1 MGVRRNP
8 FFGKSWLN
16 LFILPLL
23 IFYHQALPAQNNIAR
38 TTTGNSAGI
47 SLQEKPIPNLNITG
61 HNSSGG
67 NLKATDASSSATY
80 TSGDISTDRN
90 FTTAT
95 GSSSC
100 AGTLAVAIPAG
111 AEIISVDVSY
121 AMTARNWGW
130 MSEQRSQLRCVS
142 PGGVS
147 ETQLIQGSGTSGGTY
162 NYSRTGLTIANGV
175 SGGGDVIF
183 ELHAGRTWGGSGCN
197 TNYNRVDNST
207 WTVTVHYTA
216 EFIPDFSADL
226 LSATPGQTITFT
238 DQSAGNITSWAWD
251 FGDGG
256 NPATAGNQG
265 PHAVTYGTAGFKTV
279 SLTINSNFTET
290 KTNYIFIADPTDWLH
305 WDDGINFNSV
315 GLNSAGTYQTATR
328 FEPTD
333 IGSYDAH
340 QITMVKVYINDLPV
354 SATIKIWQGINS
366 SNLTEYISQSFTP
379 VADSW
384 NIVEL
389 ASPYDVNINEELW
402 FGVEWSDPGTD
413 VFPVGIDA
421 NTNYDGKGNMLRLN
435 VGDPN
440 AWQPLSNYS
449 IAGDWNV
456 QAYLVPAQIT
466 WTGNVS
472 SDWDNSSNW
481 SNFTVPQAGSDVIIQ
496 PAPNNPVIAGGAA
509 VNNLSV
515 GAGSILTVGPTG
527 NLTINGTLI
536 NGAGPSGLIIRSD
549 ASGTASLLCTTDM
562 VEGSFERYITGEPE
576 AWHLISSPV
585 AAQEISGDF
594 TPAGTYGDGTG
605 YDFYSW
611 YEPDTSWVYLLN
623 TIYPPTWSQT
633 QAGNDFI
640 PGKGYLAAYQE
651 TNPTKSFS
659 GIFNNGAVSISLTS
673 TPGIGDQFGAH
684 LVGNPYPSSIDWKSM
699 NGWNRSL
706 LEPDGGGYNIWIW
719 NDTAFNYGVYN
730 SASVNDEGTLGVTRY
745 IPPTQGFF
753 VQVSQAGTFG
763 MTNEVRTNAG
773 SANWL
778 KSDPKEN
785 MLFLSLDAGEN
796 SGNDQVVIEFGH
808 VNVFG
813 GTPKKFSFIASAPSL
828 YIPGN
833 GINYSL
839 LLLES
844 PEKAPVIPLAA
855 GLKNEG
861 NYSITAHSDAQMI
874 NMLRLID
881 RKTGIEQ
888 DLLDT
893 PVYRF
898 YAHEK
903 DEPNRFILQLQP
915 GVYPDPHNKLP
926 VHVYAYEKT
935 LYVDLRL
942 VGEECSIEIY
952 DLAGRAISQHFCSGG
967 SKHEIFQSECHG
979 VYLVRVIGDEA
990 QSSHKIIF

>member
-1 MGVRRNP
+1 MGVRRNL
-8 FFGKSWLN
+8 FSCKAWLS

-23 IFYHQALPAQNNIAR
+23 ILSPQALTARKNISRKA
-38 TTTGNSAGI
+38 TPDSTGI
-47 SLQEKPIPNLNITG
+47 YLQEKPVPRIKITG
-61 HNSSGG
+61 HFRSGG
-67 NLKATDASSSATY
+67 NLKATDASSSAIY
-80 TSGDISTDRN
+80 TSGDISTDRS
-90 FTTAT
+90 FTSAT

-100 AGTLAVAIPAG
+100 PGTLVVTIPAG
-111 AEIISVDVSY
+111 AEITSVDVSY

-147 ETQLIQGSGTSGGTY
+147 EAQLFQGSGTSGGTY

-175 SGGGDVIF
+175 TGGGDVIF
-183 ELHAGRTWGGSGCN
+183 ELHAGRTWGGSGCS
-197 TNYNRVDNST
+197 TNYNRVDNNT
-207 WTVTVHYTA
+207 WTVTVHYIA

-238 DQSAGNITSWAWD
+238 DQSTGNITSWAWD
-251 FGDGG
+251 FGDGA
-256 NPATAGNQG
+256 NPATAATQG
-265 PHAVTYGTAGFKTV
+265 PHAVIYGTPGFKTV
-279 SLTINSNFTET
+279 SLTVNGDFTET
-290 KTNYIFIADPTDWLH
+290 KTGYIIIAEPTDWLH
-305 WDDGINFNSV
+305 WDDGINFNSI
-315 GLNSAGTYQTATR
+315 GLNSAGIYQTAAR
-328 FEPTD
+328 FESTD
-333 IGSYDAH
+333 IGSYGAH

-366 SNLTEYISQSFTP
+366 SNLTEYVSQSFTP
-379 VADSW
+379 VANSW

-421 NTNYDGKGNMLRLN
+421 NTNFDGKGNMLRLN

-440 AWQPLSNYS
+440 AWQPLSNYN
-449 IAGDWNV
+449 IDGDWNV
-456 QAYLVPAQIT
+456 QAYLAPAQIT

-472 SDWDNSSNW
+472 TAWDNSSNW
-481 SNFTVPQAGSDVIIQ
+481 SNFTVPQGGSDVIIP
-496 PAPNNPVIAGGAA
+496 PATNSPVIAGGAA
-509 VNNLSV
+509 VNNLSIET
-515 GAGSILTVGPTG
+515 GGILTVGPTG
-527 NLTINGTLI
+527 SLTIHGTLI
-536 NGAGPSGLIIRSD
+536 NGSGQSGLIIRSD
-549 ASGTASLLCTTDM
+549 ISGTGSLLCSTDM
-562 VEGSFERYITGEPE
+562 IEGSFERYITGEPE
-576 AWHLISSPV
+576 AWHLMSSPV

-594 TPAGTYGDGTG
+594 TPTGTYGDGTG

-623 TIYPPTWSQT
+623 TTYPPTWGQT
-633 QAGNDFI
+633 QSGNDFI
-640 PGKGYLAAYQE
+640 PAKGYLIAYQE
-651 TNPTKSFS
+651 NNPTKTFS
-659 GIFNNGAVSISLTS
+659 GIFNNGAVSISLTN
-673 TPGIGDQFGAH
+673 TTGIGDQFGAN
-684 LVGNPYPSSIDWKSM
+684 LVGNPYPSSIDWKSS

-706 LEPDGGGYNIWIW
+706 LEPDGGGYNIWVW

-753 VQVSQAGTFG
+753 VQVSQTGTLG

-778 KSDPKEN
+778 KSNPKEN

-796 SGNDQVVIEFGH
+796 PGNDQVVIEFGH
-808 VNVFG
+808 GNEFG

-828 YIPGN
+828 YIPRN

-844 PEKAPVIPLAA
+844 PQKTPVIPLSA

-888 DLLDT
+888 DMLDT
-893 PVYRF
+893 PVYSF
-898 YAHEK
+898 YSHGN
-903 DEPNRFILQLQP
+903 DEPNRFVLQLQP
-915 GVYPDPHNKLP
+915 GVYPDPHNTLP
-926 VHVYAYEKT
+926 VDVYAYGKT

-942 VGEECSIEIY
+942 IGEECRIEMY
-952 DLAGRAISQHFCSGG
+952 DLSGRMVSKHFRTGG
-967 SKHEIFQSECHG
+967 SKHEISLSECHG
-979 VYLVRVIGDEA
+979 VYLVRVIGDGA
-990 QSSHKIIF
+990 QSSRKIIF